1 MCLHTQVLGYHG
13 VLKIKIWVWFFAK
26 DIFLQKLILI
36 ILTAA
41 SADWMKSPF
50 LIYFSCRWHTH
61 VYIIWHR
68 IEGLIV
74 KTPSTKKDILY
85 AIFLYRKRCSV
96 LFSHLISLFVGI
108 HLSSMPPKNYWYQNK
123 LQKPRVLGCSR
134 PILWSLPSK
143 PLRWRGQGCSAG
155 SSRCPEGWSCGL
167 EGQPWVERA
176 KKVNR
181 ERMEPL
187 LLWGARFRG
196 GWWIHSVSAG

>member
-1 MCLHTQVLGYHG
+1 
-13 VLKIKIWVWFFAK
+13 
-26 DIFLQKLILI
+26 
-36 ILTAA
+36 
-41 SADWMKSPF
+41 MKSPY
-50 LIYFSCRWHTH
+50 LIYFSCRWHAH

-96 LFSHLISLFVGI
+96 LFSHLLSLFVGI

-155 SSRCPEGWSCGL
+155 SKLALPALPQDLQLQFLPAARRAVCDRGPRVSSQIPWLWECARLL
-167 EGQPWVERA
+167 EKSETGIRNA
-176 KKVNR
+176 SIAFGR
-181 ERMEPL
+181 STLRL
-187 LLWGARFRG
+187 LLQR
-196 GWWIHSVSAG
+196 SS